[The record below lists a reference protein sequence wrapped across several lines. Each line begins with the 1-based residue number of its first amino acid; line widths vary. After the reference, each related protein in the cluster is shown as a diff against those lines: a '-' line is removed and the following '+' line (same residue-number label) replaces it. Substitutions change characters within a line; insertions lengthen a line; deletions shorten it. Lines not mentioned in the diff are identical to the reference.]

1 MVAREATG
9 KHMER
14 RRGESEIGSDLV
26 DRPSPDK
33 PRLDRLSA
41 SAVRHRAVMSGRIN
55 HLTRPEGLERP
66 SRSAG
71 RPNRQV

>member
-1 MVAREATG
+1 MVTVGAPWQALPTNGSARSEPG

-41 SAVRHRAVMSGRIN
+41 SAVASTGQ
-55 HLTRPEGLERP
+55 
-66 SRSAG
+66 S
-71 RPNRQV
+71 